1 MNIQI
6 QQNYTSAI
14 YNLWKIYMNFL
25 KASQKVKTDEI
36 LIAKVCTLF
45 LIWTR
50 VTILHSC
57 YNFALVFMK
66 NAQVFIQSD
75 AYNFFMYII
84 KWNKPVEF
92 VFYSIEGWS
101 L

>member
-1 MNIQI
+1 
-6 QQNYTSAI
+6 
-14 YNLWKIYMNFL
+14 
-25 KASQKVKTDEI
+25 
-36 LIAKVCTLF
+36 
-45 LIWTR
+45 
-50 VTILHSC
+50 
-57 YNFALVFMK
+57 MK

-84 KWNKPVEF
+84 KWKKPVEF

>member
-1 MNIQI
+1 MNIQR

-25 KASQKVKTDEI
+25 KSITESQDRWNFDSKSVH
-36 LIAKVCTLF
+36 
-45 LIWTR
+45 
-50 VTILHSC
+50 TIFNLNLC

-84 KWNKPVEF
+84 KWNEPVEF